1 MKERLTDK
9 EYEFRVR
16 AVQAAIDN
24 NRLEGLS
31 VDSETMNLFNAWIED
46 KISFDEIKRS
56 IYEICGVRSIY

>member
-1 MKERLTDK
+1 MTERLTDK

-31 VDSETMNLFNAWIED
+31 VDSETMSLFNAWIEN

>member
-1 MKERLTDK
+1 MTERLTDK

-31 VDSETMNLFNAWIED
+31 VDSETMNLFNAWIEN